1 MGGCLRTLRYPILG
15 EKSQSFGAR
24 DRRGSSSLNHA
35 RNKKN
40 IYGEAAKS
48 EKKVVTQE
56 DWMESSSA
64 GSNKH
69 SKKKVHPCFNQ
80 SQVRRSL
87 ISEAADSLYLDR
99 TMKHHQ
105 EKEVSSIVM
114 RSLRCKS
121 QRRVSFKLPDVVIFY
136 SPDES
141 SCKQASLS
149 SSEDTDSDSITED
162 SFPSPNFG
170 SNSMEEPVVRLAV
183 ETLPHVCVFSNLN
196 FGGSLFCSCLC
207 PYIHRN
213 SFCIRS

>member
-1 MGGCLRTLRYPILG
+1 MGGCLCTLRYPILG
-15 EKSQSFGAR
+15 EKSQSVSAR
-24 DRRGSSSLNHA
+24 DGRGSSSLNHA
-35 RNKKN
+35 RSKKN
-40 IYGEAAKS
+40 MDGEAAKS
-48 EKKVVTQE
+48 EKDVTQE
-56 DWMESSSA
+56 DWMKSSSP

-87 ISEAADSLYLDR
+87 ISEAADSLYLNR

-121 QRRVSFKLPDVVIFY
+121 QKRVSFKLPHDVIFY

-141 SCKQASLS
+141 SCKQDSLS
-149 SSEDTDSDSITED
+149 SSEETDSITED

-183 ETLPHVCVFSNLN
+183 ETLPRVFVS
-196 FGGSLFCSCLC
+196 SR
-207 PYIHRN
+207 I
-213 SFCIRS
+213 